1 MKLFYTFRFQK
12 SVTYLP
18 TKIKLKLEKQ
28 INLLSNNIRHP
39 SLRAKKYDEE
49 RGIWQARIDRNFRF
63 YFLIKDDIYILLDA
77 ESHPK

>member
-1 MKLFYTFRFQK
+1 MKLFYTLRFQK

-18 TKIKLKLEKQ
+18 LKIQSKLEKQ
-28 INLLSNNIRHP
+28 INLLLHNIRHP

-49 RGIWQARIDRNFRF
+49 RDIWQARIDRGYRF
-63 YFLIKDDIYILLDA
+63 YFLIKDNIYILLEA

>member
-1 MKLFYTFRFQK
+1 MRLFYTSRFQR
-12 SVTYLP
+12 SVNRLP
-18 TKIKLKLEKQ
+18 KKIQSKLEKQ
-28 INLLSNNIRHP
+28 INFLLSDIRYS

-49 RGIWQARIDRNFRF
+49 RGIWQARIDQNYRF